1 MCKAARGLAVEAS
14 GRRDRD
20 SYRTLVGVLFTGVL
34 GITYVLFLC
43 LPDVDEGDWLLEG
56 SPSLSLLLNDLSFEG

>member
-1 MCKAARGLAVEAS
+1 M
-14 GRRDRD
+14 
-20 SYRTLVGVLFTGVL
+20 LVGVVFTGVL

-56 SPSLSLLLNDLSFEG
+56 SPSLSLLLNDLSLEG